1 MAKIMTLKTEK
12 KTENRAILHITGK
25 DAFAFLQ
32 GLITNDMAKTA
43 MNNSGNNNAG
53 NNSGLIYTALL
64 SPQGKYLFDFFVLE
78 DRGDYLGAGYLIDID
93 AECADGFCQR
103 LIMYKLRADVQIE
116 KTIGWVA
123 RGLGDKT
130 GDATEGATVHPDP
143 RHGSLGW
150 RSYHFDAPPPPPD
163 TDWNAL
169 YVRHLIPKTG
179 VELIPNETYILEAG
193 FERLN
198 GVDFQ
203 KGCYVGQEVTAR
215 MKHKTTLRKGLARV
229 RLDGAVAIG
238 TDIIAGGK
246 SVGKVLSQADG
257 CAIAHLRFEQA
268 KGEMVADGVLVTIN
282 D

>member
-12 KTENRAILHITGK
+12 KTGNRAILHIKGK

-43 MNNSGNNNAG
+43 MNNNGNNG
-53 NNSGLIYTALL
+53 GLVYTALL

-78 DRGDYLGAGYLIDID
+78 DRGDYLGTGYLIDID

-103 LIMYKLRADVQIE
+103 LTMYKLRADVQIE
-116 KTIGWVA
+116 KTIGWVG

-130 GDATEGATVHPDP
+130 GDSTEGATAHPDP

-150 RSYHFDAPPPPPD
+150 RSYHFDAPPALCDTECD

-229 RLDGAVAIG
+229 RLDGTVAIG

-257 CAIAHLRFEQA
+257 RAIAHLRFEQA
-268 KGEMVADGVLVTIN
+268 KGEMVAGGVLVTIS

>member
-1 MAKIMTLKTEK
+1 MVKIMALKTEK

-43 MNNSGNNNAG
+43 LNNNG
-53 NNSGLIYTALL
+53 GLVYTALL
-64 SPQGKYLFDFFVLE
+64 SPQGKYLFDFFILE

-103 LIMYKLRADVQIE
+103 LTMYKLRADVQIE
-116 KTIGWVA
+116 KTQGWVA

-130 GDATEGATVHPDP
+130 GDATVHPDP

-150 RSYHFDAPPPPPD
+150 RSYHFDAPPLSPDTECD

-238 TDIIAGGK
+238 TDIMAGGK

-257 CAIAHLRFEQA
+257 RAIAHLRFEQA
-268 KGEMVADGVLVTIN
+268 KGEMVAGGVLVVSY
-282 D
+282 

>member
-1 MAKIMTLKTEK
+1 MTLKTEK
-12 KTENRAILHITGK
+12 KTENRAILHIKGK

-43 MNNSGNNNAG
+43 MGSHG
-53 NNSGLIYTALL
+53 SLIYTALL
-64 SPQGKYLFDFFVLE
+64 SPQGKYLFDFFILE

-103 LIMYKLRADVQIE
+103 LTMYKLRADVQIE
-116 KTIGWVA
+116 KTEGWVA

-130 GDATEGATVHPDP
+130 EDATVHPDP

-150 RSYHFDAPPPPPD
+150 RSYHFDAPPLSPDTECD

-179 VELIPNETYILEAG
+179 VELIANETYILEAG

-203 KGCYVGQEVTAR
+203 
-215 MKHKTTLRKGLARV
+215 RV
-229 RLDGAVAIG
+229 VMW
-238 TDIIAGGK
+238 GK
-246 SVGKVLSQADG
+246 KSPHG
-257 CAIAHLRFEQA
+257 
-268 KGEMVADGVLVTIN
+268 
-282 D
+282 

>member
-1 MAKIMTLKTEK
+1 MTLKTEK
-12 KTENRAILHITGK
+12 NTENRAILHITGK

-43 MNNSGNNNAG
+43 LNNNG
-53 NNSGLIYTALL
+53 GLVYTALL

-78 DRGDYLGAGYLIDID
+78 DRGDYLGVGYLIDID

-103 LIMYKLRADVQIE
+103 LTMYKLRADVQIK

-123 RGLGDKT
+123 RGLGDK
-130 GDATEGATVHPDP
+130 TEGATVHPDP

-150 RSYHFDAPPPPPD
+150 RSYHFDAPPASSD

-229 RLDGAVAIG
+229 RLDGTVAIG
-238 TDIIAGGK
+238 TDIMAGGK

-268 KGEMVADGVLVTIN
+268 KGEMVADGVLVVSY
-282 D
+282 

>member
-12 KTENRAILHITGK
+12 NTEKNTENRAILHITGK

-43 MNNSGNNNAG
+43 LNNNG
-53 NNSGLIYTALL
+53 GLVYTALL
-64 SPQGKYLFDFFVLE
+64 SPQGKYLFDFFILE

-103 LIMYKLRADVQIE
+103 LTMYKLRAEVQIE

-123 RGLGDKT
+123 RGLGDK
-130 GDATEGATVHPDP
+130 TEGATVHPDP

-150 RSYHFDAPPPPPD
+150 RSYHFDTPPLSPDTECD

-229 RLDGAVAIG
+229 RLDGVVAIG
-238 TDIIAGGK
+238 TDIMAGGK

-257 CAIAHLRFEQA
+257 HAIAHLRFEQA

>member
-1 MAKIMTLKTEK
+1 MALKTEK
-12 KTENRAILHITGK
+12 NTENRAILHIKGK

-43 MNNSGNNNAG
+43 LNNNG
-53 NNSGLIYTALL
+53 NNSGLVYTALL

-103 LIMYKLRADVQIE
+103 LTMYKLRADVQIE
-116 KTIGWVA
+116 KTQGWVE
-123 RGLGDKT
+123 RGAGDKT
-130 GDATEGATVHPDP
+130 AYPDP

-150 RSYHFDAPPPPPD
+150 RSYHFDAPPAPSD

-179 VELIPNETYILEAG
+179 VELISNETYILEAG

-257 CAIAHLRFEQA
+257 RAIAHLRFEQA
-268 KGEMVADGVLVTIN
+268 KGEMVAGGVLVTIS

>member
-1 MAKIMTLKTEK
+1 MTLKTEK
-12 KTENRAILHITGK
+12 NTEKNTENRAILHITGK

-43 MNNSGNNNAG
+43 LGSQG
-53 NNSGLIYTALL
+53 SLIYTALL

-103 LIMYKLRADVQIE
+103 LTMYKLRADVQIE

-123 RGLGDKT
+123 RGLSDKT
-130 GDATEGATVHPDP
+130 GDKTVHPDP

-150 RSYHFDAPPPPPD
+150 RSYHFDAPPPLPD

-179 VELIPNETYILEAG
+179 VELIANETYILEAG

-229 RLDGAVAIG
+229 RLDGVVAIG
-238 TDIIAGGK
+238 TDIMAGGK
-246 SVGKVLSQADG
+246 SIGKVLSQADG
-257 CAIAHLRFEQA
+257 RAIAHLRFEQA
-268 KGEMVADGVLVTIN
+268 KGEMLAGGVLVTIS

>member
-1 MAKIMTLKTEK
+1 MAKIMTLKTEKNTEK

-43 MNNSGNNNAG
+43 LGSHG
-53 NNSGLIYTALL
+53 SLIYTALL

-103 LIMYKLRADVQIE
+103 LTMYKLRADVQIE
-116 KTIGWVA
+116 KTEGWVG

-130 GDATEGATVHPDP
+130 GDATVHPDP

-150 RSYHFDAPPPPPD
+150 RSYHFDAPPPSSDTECD

-229 RLDGAVAIG
+229 RLDGVVAIG
-238 TDIIAGGK
+238 TDIMAGGK

-257 CAIAHLRFEQA
+257 RAIAYLRFEQA
-268 KGEMVADGVLVTIN
+268 KGEMVAGGVLVVSY
-282 D
+282 